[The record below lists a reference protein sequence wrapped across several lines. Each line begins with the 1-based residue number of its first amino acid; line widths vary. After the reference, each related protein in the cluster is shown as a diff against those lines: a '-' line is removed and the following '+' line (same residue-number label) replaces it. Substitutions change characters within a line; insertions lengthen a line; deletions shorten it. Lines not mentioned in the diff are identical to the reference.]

1 MPHSKPT
8 PYPSDPHEA
17 DTNMAVSALDFSK
30 LPKFTSEIKRR
41 LTGALEPFVEELSEW
56 LAGELGC
63 DVKLELGELTQR
75 SWTEATEQLPDGS
88 VAVAVEAPSIHR
100 QMLLSVE
107 LPLLLQMLECMLGGS
122 AAQAPSTRP
131 LTDIDWTLVKGLLEG
146 AVRELSSAWEGL
158 GGPRLSLGELD
169 AEEEDGVIVPGGEP
183 TLCAAIASRIDGQA
197 SSMTL
202 LVPWAAIEPFA
213 DSFRIGTVGGQ
224 RSRMAAV
231 DEPRALRRGV
241 AGAQVLLRA
250 EVSSVQMPV
259 RRMLELLPGQL
270 VQLDGRAEDGVLLF
284 AEGVSLG
291 RGQPGRSGTR
301 RAVKLQSK
309 TEPPIHA
316 DVYAKL
322 GRAELERA
330 RASVESWSETPDGG
344 GAILHSIFVR
354 VWAELGRTH
363 LPLGA
368 ALELAAGSV
377 LELDQGA
384 DAPVELFAN
393 GLCFANGS
401 LVVTG
406 EGAWGVQVAELV

>member
-1 MPHSKPT
+1 
-8 PYPSDPHEA
+8 
-17 DTNMAVSALDFSK
+17 MAVSTLDFSK
-30 LPKFTSEIKRR
+30 LPKFTIEIKRR
-41 LTGALEPFVEELSEW
+41 LTGVLEPFAEELSEW
-56 LAGELGC
+56 MTGEFGC
-63 DVKLELGELTQR
+63 DVKLKLGEVTQL
-75 SWTEATEQLPDGS
+75 SWSEATEQLPGGS
-88 VAVAVEAPSIHR
+88 VAVGIEAESIHR
-100 QMLLSVE
+100 QMLLGVE
-107 LPLLLQMLECMLGGS
+107 LALLLQVLECMLGGS
-122 AAQAPSTRP
+122 ASQAPSERP
-131 LTDIDWTLVKGLLEG
+131 LTELDWTLVKG
-146 AVRELSSAWEGL
+146 VMQSTVQELSSAWEQL
-158 GGPRLSLGELD
+158 DGPRLSLGELD
-169 AEEEDGVIVPGGEP
+169 AEDEDGVVVPGGEP
-183 TLCAAIASRIDGQA
+183 TLCAAFASRIDGQQ

-202 LVPWAAIEPFA
+202 LIPWSAIEPFQ
-213 DSFRIGTVGGQ
+213 DSFRIGSVGGQ
-224 RSRMAAV
+224 RSTMAPA

-250 EVSSVQMPV
+250 EVSAVQMPV
-259 RRMLELLPGQL
+259 RRMLELVPGQL
-270 VQLDGRAEDGVLLF
+270 VALDGRAEDGVLLF

-291 RGQPGRSGTR
+291 RGHPGRSGTR

-330 RASVESWSETPDGG
+330 RASVESWSESPDGG

-377 LELDQGA
+377 LELDQSA

>member
-1 MPHSKPT
+1 
-8 PYPSDPHEA
+8 
-17 DTNMAVSALDFSK
+17 MAVSTLDFSK
-30 LPKFTSEIKRR
+30 LPKFTIEIKRR
-41 LTGALEPFVEELSEW
+41 LTGVLEPFAEELSEW
-56 LAGELGC
+56 MTGEFGC
-63 DVKLELGELTQR
+63 DVKLELGEVTQL
-75 SWTEATEQLPDGS
+75 SWSEATEQLPGGS
-88 VAVAVEAPSIHR
+88 VAVGIEAESIHR
-100 QMLLSVE
+100 QMLLGVE
-107 LPLLLQMLECMLGGS
+107 LALLLQVLECMLGGS
-122 AAQAPSTRP
+122 ASQAPSERP
-131 LTDIDWTLVKGLLEG
+131 LTELDWTLVKG
-146 AVRELSSAWEGL
+146 VMQSTVQELSSAWEQL
-158 GGPRLSLGELD
+158 DGPRLSLGELD
-169 AEEEDGVIVPGGEP
+169 AEDEDGVVVPGGEP
-183 TLCAAIASRIDGQA
+183 TLCAAFASRIDGQQ

-202 LVPWAAIEPFA
+202 LIPWSAIEPFQ
-213 DSFRIGTVGGQ
+213 DSFRIGSVGGQ
-224 RSRMAAV
+224 RSTMAPA

-250 EVSSVQMPV
+250 EVSAVQMPV
-259 RRMLELLPGQL
+259 RRMLELVPGQL
-270 VQLDGRAEDGVLLF
+270 VALDGRAEDGVLLF

-291 RGQPGRSGTR
+291 RGHPGRSGTR

-330 RASVESWSETPDGG
+330 RASVESWSESPDGG

-377 LELDQGA
+377 LELDQSA